1 MLPLLYCEDLLLDER
16 RLVPSLTATFA
27 PPGAAAEAVGSAP
40 CFVGPAIGDADADLS
55 ATESDLKSASFE

>member
-1 MLPLLYCEDLLLDER
+1 MDER

-27 PPGAAAEAVGSAP
+27 PPGAAAEAVGSTP
-40 CFVGPAIGDADADLS
+40 CFVGPAIGDADADLL